1 MVSTRMSWHRSLVWR
16 LLISAAASATLYL
29 GSAAVIVPAS
39 AHVHASSDDAVRGG
53 MALVTFQVPNES
65 TKGSAT
71 TALTIDLSNVSSVQ
85 TEATPGWT
93 AKLDRDAASGTVHS
107 VTWTAAP
114 NEGIPVDQF
123 GLFRISAK
131 LPDADTVS
139 FPATQTYADGAVV
152 KWDQPSAPGQPE
164 PPNPAP
170 MLTLTGGP
178 AAPAT
183 HHPQPTSTAA
193 PTAQAAPAAQKS
205 RAATDNTARMVAG
218 AGLLFGALGIGIALI
233 TRQR

>member
-16 LLISAAASATLYL
+16 ALISAAATAALYL
-29 GSAAVIVPAS
+29 GSAAAIAPAS

-65 TKGSAT
+65 TKGAAT
-71 TALTIDLSNVSSVQ
+71 TVLTIDLSNVSSVQ

-114 NEGIPVDQF
+114 NGGIPVDQF

-139 FPATQTYADGAVV
+139 FPATQTYADGSVV
-152 KWDQPSAPGQPE
+152 KWDQPPAPGGPE
-164 PPNPAP
+164 PANPAP
-170 MLTLTGGP
+170 MLTLTG
-178 AAPAT
+178 APAT
-183 HHPQPTSTAA
+183 QHPHPTSTTA
-193 PTAQAAPAAQKS
+193 PTAQAAPATQKS

-218 AGLLFGALGIGIALI
+218 AALLFGALGIGIALI

>member
-16 LLISAAASATLYL
+16 ALISAAATATLYL
-29 GSAAVIVPAS
+29 GSAAAIAPAS

-65 TKGSAT
+65 TKGAAT

-123 GLFRISAK
+123 GLFRISVK

-139 FPATQTYADGAVV
+139 FPATQTYADGSVV
-152 KWDQPSAPGQPE
+152 KWDQPPVPGGPE
-164 PPNPAP
+164 PANPAP
-170 MLTLTGGP
+170 MLTLTG
-178 AAPAT
+178 APAT
-183 HHPQPTSTAA
+183 HHPQPTSTTA
-193 PTAQAAPAAQKS
+193 PTAQAAPATQKS
-205 RAATDNTARMVAG
+205 RATTDNTARMVAG
-218 AGLLFGALGIGIALI
+218 AALLFGALGIGIALI